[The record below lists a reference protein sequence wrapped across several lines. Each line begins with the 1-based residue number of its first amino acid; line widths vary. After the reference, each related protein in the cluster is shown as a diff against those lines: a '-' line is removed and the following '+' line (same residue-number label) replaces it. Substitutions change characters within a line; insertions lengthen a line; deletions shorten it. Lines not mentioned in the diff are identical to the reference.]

1 MKKIIFTTLAIFTFA
16 ASSFAQQVYSFTMVS
31 DANFSFAQPWELV
44 EIHADMTNLTSQPQ
58 YIVFDRVTENLPDPF
73 WSSSVCAGINCW
85 APFVGTDTIYLA
97 PDTTLDIRMNI
108 TPSTVQGQAD
118 IVVEFWDAN
127 SPNDKVVQDYHVST
141 EEVTV
146 SVEEGEVI
154 LPSFKLAQNFPNPF
168 NPSTKIEL
176 TVDKTDFGKLSV
188 FNVLGQEIKVLASQK
203 FTAGQNYT
211 FAWDGKDANDSPVAS
226 GVYFYSFDLN
236 GISQTKRMVLA
247 K

>member
-1 MKKIIFTTLAIFTFA
+1 MKKLILATLAIFTFA
-16 ASSFAQQVYSFTMVS
+16 VSAFAQVYSFTMVS
-31 DANFSFAQPWELV
+31 DPNVSFAQPWTLV

-58 YIVFDRVTENLPDPF
+58 YIVFDRVTENLPDPL
-73 WSSSVCAGINCW
+73 WSTSVCAGINCW
-85 APFVGTDTIYLA
+85 APFVATDTIYLA

-118 IVVEFWDAN
+118 LVVEFWDAS
-127 SPNDKVVQDYHVST
+127 SPSDKVVQSYHVST

-146 SVEEGEVI
+146 SVEENDVV
-154 LPSFKLAQNFPNPF
+154 LPSFRLAQNFPNPF
-168 NPSTKIEL
+168 NPATKIEL
-176 TVDKTDFGKLSV
+176 TVDKTDFGKLAIY
-188 FNVLGQEIKVLASQK
+188 NVLGQEIQVLASQK

-211 FAWDGKDANDSPVAS
+211 FTWDGKDANNSPVAS

-236 GISQTKRMVLA
+236 GISETKKMILA